1 MHFESNSKRSPAS
14 DNTAF
19 TRRAGA
25 LGLQDACPKKLKP
38 RTTPYGVRESE
49 RRYRKKS
56 INLHKNESCDFQMN
70 KIIEHK
76 LYTMVM
82 IEAEGKVLLINRP
95 DQLGFPG
102 YIVPGGKVDFP
113 ESIVEG
119 AIREVKEETGLIIK
133 KIEYKGLDKFCEP
146 NTGLRYMVFNYLAT
160 EFEGE
165 LLDDPPEG
173 ELEWVDIEKIDEI
186 PVQDWFRRRFPLF
199 FRQGTFELSFIW
211 DSQTKETIKEVIK
224 EY

>member
-1 MHFESNSKRSPAS
+1 MS
-14 DNTAF
+14 
-19 TRRAGA
+19 
-25 LGLQDACPKKLKP
+25 
-38 RTTPYGVRESE
+38 
-49 RRYRKKS
+49 
-56 INLHKNESCDFQMN
+56 

-82 IEAEGKVLLINRP
+82 VKKEDKVLLINRP
-95 DQLGFPG
+95 DHLGFPG
-102 YIVPGGKVDFP
+102 YIAPGGKVDFP

-119 AIREVKEETGLIIK
+119 AIREVKEETGLIVK
-133 KIEYKGLDKFCEP
+133 KLEYKGLDEFCEP

-165 LLDDPPEG
+165 LLADPPEG
-173 ELEWVDIEKIDEI
+173 ELQWIDIEKIDEI

-199 FRQGTFELSFIW
+199 FRQGTFELSVIW
-211 DSQTKETIKEVIK
+211 DSQTKETLKEVIK